1 MATSSSS
8 TSFSPS
14 SNPPGTISQTPI
26 LLLKDLVS
34 VKLDATN
41 YVIWKYQ
48 ILSIF
53 ESYSLLD
60 MVDGTSSLPAQ
71 YLADANG
78 ESSLCVNPLYKQWK
92 ARDQALKT
100 LINATLSPSAITL
113 VIGQT
118 TAQGVWQV
126 LERRYTSLSRTHVL
140 SLKAELDRVKKSST
154 ETMTVYLDR
163 VKEIRDKLGSVG
175 VNVDDEDLLHVVLKG
190 LTPEYDSFCSAMR
203 TRDRVISCEEL
214 HVLLT
219 SEEESKKNTKHTT
232 SSDLPHMAMAATNS
246 QFSAPNT
253 NTPLPLFSTPWNR
266 GRGGRSSNRGRGG
279 RNSFDSNRGG
289 YPSNPQGFSQSYN
302 SPGTFNGSSQRPQC
316 QICGKTGHLALD
328 CFHRMNFAYQGRQPP
343 AKLAAIAST
352 NMSNA
357 INASSST

>member
-1 MATSSSS
+1 MVSEPTIRATSSSS
-8 TSFSPS
+8 SASSTS

-48 ILSIF
+48 IVSIF

-60 MVDGTSSLPAQ
+60 MIDGTASPPAQ

-78 ESSLCVNPLYKQWK
+78 ESSLNVNPLYKQWK

-118 TAQGVWQV
+118 TAQGVWQA

-140 SLKAELDRVKKSST
+140 SLKGELDRVKKSNT
-154 ETMTVYLDR
+154 ETMTVYLAR

-175 VNVDDEDLLHVVLKG
+175 VNIDDEDLLHVVLKG
-190 LTPEYDSFCSAMR
+190 LPADYDPFCSAMR
-203 TRDRVISCEEL
+203 TRERVICCEEL

-219 SEEESKKNTKHTT
+219 SEEESKKNARHT
-232 SSDLPHMAMAATNS
+232 SSDIPHMAMAATNS
-246 QFSAPNT
+246 QFPAPST
-253 NTPLPLFSTPWNR
+253 NTPLPLFSAPWNR
-266 GRGGRSSNRGRGG
+266 GHGG
-279 RNSFDSNRGG
+279 
-289 YPSNPQGFSQSYN
+289 
-302 SPGTFNGSSQRPQC
+302 
-316 QICGKTGHLALD
+316 
-328 CFHRMNFAYQGRQPP
+328 
-343 AKLAAIAST
+343 
-352 NMSNA
+352 
-357 INASSST
+357 